1 MTSEQKDLIKGLTLV
16 IKRLHLRYED
26 DYFSQENPYSCGLVI
41 DELRL
46 EASETRIFFERLAD
60 LHTQSQNLSASG
72 QNVQNQLCKDFN
84 LTGLRF
90 YWNCMS
96 EMYIPTSLWESPR
109 HMKYQIFEAMD
120 AQQLNELM
128 IQAFTESGQNQY

>member
-26 DYFSQENPYSCGLVI
+26 DYFSQENHYSCGLVI

-46 EASETRIFFERLAD
+46 EASETRVFFERLAD
-60 LHTQSQNLSASG
+60 LHAQSQNLSSSG

-96 EMYIPTSLWESPR
+96 EMYIPTSLWESTR